1 MRQLSD
7 LLQRNG
13 TDDPTPRFPGVE
25 PLAPLAVGKRTVTW
39 DAFDT
44 DRRTRCILKV
54 IRRHRRHDEE
64 VAESVRREGR
74 ALAELAHPHLVRG
87 YGMLPRDESGLI
99 GFTMQTIPGATLDG
113 VIEDGPLSVDDVVQL
128 SVQMASALRYL
139 HCHSWIH
146 LDVKPSNIIVHGGQA
161 ILIDLGLLGRPGER
175 RDGSGTRGY
184 LPPEQAVDVALT
196 PAADVFALGVTLFE
210 ALTGRRPYGAVP
222 PWSERGIR
230 RLRTLRRATSA
241 TTRDS
246 GFSTNRALPD
256 VLAELL
262 DRMLDLEPE
271 QRPGMDSV
279 WHRLDSI
286 ARDAEKRR
294 LSR

>member
-1 MRQLSD
+1 MGDTLVGMEFFLSCAPASTGSPITPSNPLGGNRFSSPRCHSPQGRHPSASVKD
-7 LLQRNG
+7 LSCATHGDLI
-13 TDDPTPRFPGVE
+13 GVRDSE
-25 PLAPLAVGKRTVTW
+25 NRSAR
-39 DAFDT
+39 
-44 DRRTRCILKV
+44 DRRRN
-54 IRRHRRHDEE
+54 D
-64 VAESVRREGR
+64 
-74 ALAELAHPHLVRG
+74 
-87 YGMLPRDESGLI
+87 
-99 GFTMQTIPGATLDG
+99 
-113 VIEDGPLSVDDVVQL
+113 
-128 SVQMASALRYL
+128 
-139 HCHSWIH
+139 
-146 LDVKPSNIIVHGGQA
+146 QA

-210 ALTGRRPYGAVP
+210 TLTGRRPYGAVP